1 MMVVIEP
8 QWPHQPEP
16 KRKKPGP
23 KKRPKMGKG
32 WVARANK
39 KTNAQLP
46 KLEGGVRYSDIRRS
60 DLDAIARCFG
70 IRPDQDFVD
79 WALDMAKRHG

>member
-1 MMVVIEP
+1 MVVIDS
-8 QWPHQPEP
+8 QWSYQPDP

-23 KKRPKMGKG
+23 KKRPGPRKG
-32 WVARANK
+32 WVERANK

-46 KLEGGVRYSDIRRS
+46 KLEGGVRYSEIRRS